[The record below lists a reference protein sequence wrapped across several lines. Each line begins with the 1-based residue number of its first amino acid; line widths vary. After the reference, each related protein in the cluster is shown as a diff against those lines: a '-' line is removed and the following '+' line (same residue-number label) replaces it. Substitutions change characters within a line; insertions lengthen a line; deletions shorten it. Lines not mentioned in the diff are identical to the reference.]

1 MIHEKIAQFIH
12 HYFYHSIL
20 HELLM
25 QTIETHLLFST
36 ISRNFIQIVFYAGK
50 AHTYP
55 TRFTKYFHI
64 GNDALASELSSS
76 LYK

>member
-25 QTIETHLLFST
+25 QTIETHIYFPPFQETLYRLSFM
-36 ISRNFIQIVFYAGK
+36 QVK
-50 AHTYP
+50 HTYP